1 MGSIGGAVLSIPQ
14 VDYYMGGGGGADDLN
29 SHCLLSR
36 LLPFSRRASF
46 PSIRRLAFRA
56 SSTVHPCRS
65 HVSGTTPSRGVEG
78 ESPASPILL
87 GIKFVAR
94 YILKDDVINSSCG
107 EAIFCDT
114 ESASQLVLRVW
125 SSTY

>member
-1 MGSIGGAVLSIPQ
+1 MGSIGGGGLEHTPSGLL
-14 VDYYMGGGGGADDLN
+14 YGGGGGADDLN

-36 LLPFSRRASF
+36 LLPYSRRASF
-46 PSIRRLAFRA
+46 PSIRRLAFRE

-87 GIKFVAR
+87 GTNFVAR
-94 YILKDDVINSSCG
+94 YIFKDDVINSSCG
-107 EAIFCDT
+107 DDIFCVT
-114 ESASQLVLRVW
+114 ESASQMVLRVW